1 VELTLLPAVGTD
13 NKTSALTISQLLKR
27 QTRSDSRMA
36 SYIIPSILEQPT
48 DDDSEPEG
56 NLI

>member
-1 VELTLLPAVGTD
+1 MELTLLPAVGTD